1 MNPLFFKELDSYF
14 DPNRA
19 RLNLGCGKRVSVVAG
34 VETGQLVGE
43 LKTLE
48 AVGKYATQSGARS
61 IMISNYLLNGPGHGE
76 NCKIVFRNSKEVRET
91 LAGLGIVAP
100 TISAHCAA
108 FAHLSAKWGL
118 EYAEKFVPAPVLEKG
133 AQYVE
138 DWSEEYLL
146 GLLETGA
153 AAGIHIYGWFWGLWG
168 HPVLHSG
175 YPWVFGWEKMMAD
188 GLKRF
193 GDKTAKIRARANKL
207 GAYLG
212 QEIHPGT
219 GAMCSRDFGLLLMAT
234 DYDRCLC
241 VWGDPS
247 HCWAGENWTRRF
259 TSPFVAPRVIGSHA
273 KNFKFLDGAS
283 TLMITEDWAQ
293 RGHQFCGHGEGEVNL
308 ESYTKMLLAIGA
320 GDRFCAIAG
329 GDLMPMYSEAEDSI
343 LPLTAPAP
351 DLLGSCSAGI
361 KWVNDHLIGMSMATA
376 TFTDGMGAAPVK
388 ISAKK
393 RR

>member
-1 MNPLFFKELDSYF
+1 MDPMFFKEFNTYF

-19 RLNLGCGKRVSVVAG
+19 RLNIGCGREVSVVAG
-34 VETGQLVGE
+34 VETGQLVGA
-43 LKTLE
+43 LKSLE
-48 AVGKYATQSGARS
+48 GVAKYATGCGAKS
-61 IMISNYLLNGPGHGE
+61 LMISNYLLNGPGHGD
-76 NCKIVFRNSKEVRET
+76 NCKIVFRDANEIKQVLS
-91 LAGLGIVAP
+91 AAGIVSP

-108 FAHLSAKWGL
+108 YAHLSARWGL
-118 EYAEKFVPAPVLEKG
+118 EYADKFVPGPVAAKG

-146 GLLETGA
+146 GMLETGT

-175 YPWVFGWEKMMAD
+175 YPWVFGWDGMMAE
-188 GLKRF
+188 GLARF
-193 GDKTAKIRARANKL
+193 RDKTAKLRAKANAL
-207 GAYLG
+207 GAYFAH
-212 QEIHPGT
+212 EIHPGT
-219 GAMCSRDFGLLLMAT
+219 GALCARDFALLLMAT
-234 DYDRCLC
+234 DYDKSMC

-283 TLMITEDWAQ
+283 TLMISEDWPQ

-320 GDRFCAIAG
+320 GDRFCAING
-329 GDLMPMYSEAEDSI
+329 GDVMPMFSEAEDSI
-343 LPLTAPAP
+343 LPLIAPNAN
-351 DLLGSCSAGI
+351 LLGACSAGI
-361 KWVNDHLIGMSMATA
+361 KWVNDHLTGMSMTTA
-376 TFTDGMGAAPVK
+376 TFTDGM
-388 ISAKK
+388 AK
-393 RR
+393 

>member
-1 MNPLFFKELDSYF
+1 MDPMFFKEFNTYF

-19 RLNLGCGKRVSVVAG
+19 RLNIGCGREVSVVAG
-34 VETGQLVGE
+34 VETGQLVGA
-43 LKTLE
+43 LKSLE
-48 AVGKYATQSGARS
+48 GVAKYATGCGAKS
-61 IMISNYLLNGPGHGE
+61 LMISNYLLNGPGHGD
-76 NCKIVFRNSKEVRET
+76 NCKIVFRDPIEIKQVLS
-91 LAGLGIVAP
+91 AAGIVSP

-108 FAHLSAKWGL
+108 YAHLSARWGL
-118 EYAEKFVPAPVLEKG
+118 EYADKFVPGPVAAKG

-146 GLLETGA
+146 GMLETGT

-175 YPWVFGWEKMMAD
+175 YPWVFGWDGMMAE
-188 GLKRF
+188 GLARF
-193 GDKTAKIRARANKL
+193 RDKTAKLRAKANAL
-207 GAYLG
+207 GAYFAH
-212 QEIHPGT
+212 EIHPGT
-219 GAMCSRDFGLLLMAT
+219 GALCARDFALLLMAT
-234 DYDRCLC
+234 DYDKSMC

-283 TLMITEDWAQ
+283 TLMISEDWPQ

-320 GDRFCAIAG
+320 GDRFCAING
-329 GDLMPMYSEAEDSI
+329 GDVMPMFSEAEDSI
-343 LPLTAPAP
+343 LPLIAPNSN
-351 DLLGSCSAGI
+351 LLGACSAGI
-361 KWVNDHLIGMSMATA
+361 KWVNDHLTGMSMTTA
-376 TFTDGMGAAPVK
+376 TFTDGM
-388 ISAKK
+388 AK
-393 RR
+393 